1 MFSEAQRDLQTLPVG
16 AGPSSTTGGISYGL
30 YSLDPD
36 LRLNFIPVSGLGQDK
51 SRAEQ
56 LRDR

>member
-1 MFSEAQRDLQTLPVG
+1 MSKAQRELQTLPVG
-16 AGPSSTTGGISYGL
+16 AGPSSTPGGVGYGL

-36 LRLNFIPVSGLGQDK
+36 LRLNFIRVSGLGQDK
-51 SRAEQ
+51 SRAEE